1 MAVPGY
7 TIAQLPMEEINIR
20 TPEAYRADKASA
32 IDSAVRKGQRPPGMA
47 KNPTR
52 TPVLDRVSAAT
63 QRNVPGNTPK
73 PAGGRI
79 GSFVK
84 GGAAL
89 GAVTGAYDSL
99 RDIDNGYRDKFNQ
112 DMGVETPAGSVVA
125 DTARTLGNVGNAI
138 TFGLA
143 GRTGQ
148 GVSSAM
154 NGGSFVD
161 GFKQT
166 PDRTQF
172 LANQAQPSA
181 GAAQA
186 AQPAVPAAQQ
196 AAPVAASAAVA
207 PTAGVPSV
215 PGMPTIGKVNVS
227 RQPNGVMSFSGQGP
241 VQGYDGAAAG
251 QLKGGSSSGAVTP
264 ADYQAAVARAAADK
278 AKLSSLAISNIN
290 SGTADGVDRAYQLA
304 AGDPE
309 AMAALEGA
317 RQQQSMRSAALNGNS
332 NAASVMNNQATNA
345 TNLEAAKLKIAADL
359 APKTETAYD
368 QERARGAKADND
380 RAAITDGLLNQ
391 YLNASDDKTRN
402 SALEKINALGGK
414 NNSDKYITIDSDTGQ
429 KDAMG
434 NPIYA
439 KMPFNTRTGQ
449 VVSTSGGGA
458 QAGAAAANDGDITEG
473 DYLRGSDGKAYRRVN
488 GQNVLVQ

>member
-47 KNPTR
+47 KSQTHTPT
-52 TPVLDRVSAAT
+52 LDRVSSQMQA
-63 QRNVPGNTPK
+63 RNAPK
-73 PAGGRI
+73 PAVGKI
-79 GSFVK
+79 ASFAK

-89 GAVTGAYDSL
+89 GMVAGAYDSL
-99 RDIDNGYRDKFNQ
+99 DDMGNGYREKFNQ

-143 GRTGQ
+143 GRAGQ
-148 GVSSAM
+148 GISSAM

-161 GFKQT
+161 GFKRT
-166 PDRTQF
+166 PDRAQF
-172 LANQAQPSA
+172 LANQGQP

-186 AQPAVPAAQQ
+186 AQPAVATPAA
-196 AAPVAASAAVA
+196 AAPVAAPAAAA
-207 PTAGVPSV
+207 PTAGTTSVPS
-215 PGMPTIGKVNVS
+215 MPTIGKVNVS
-227 RQPNGVMSFSGQGP
+227 RQPNGVMSFSGQGQ
-241 VQGYDGAAAG
+241 VQGYDGAEAG

-290 SGTADGVDRAYQLA
+290 SGTAEGIDRAYQLA

-317 RQQQSMRSAALNGNS
+317 RQQQTMRSAALNGNNGAAS
-332 NAASVMNNQATNA
+332 ILNRQGDNAAS
-345 TNLEAAKLKIAADL
+345 LEETKLKIAADL
-359 APKTETAYD
+359 APKQESAYD

-391 YLNASDDKTRN
+391 YLNAPDDKTRN
-402 SALEKINALGGK
+402 SALEKMNALGGK
-414 NNSDKYITIDSDTGQ
+414 NNADKYITVDVDTGQ
-429 KDAMG
+429 KDAVG

-449 VVSTSGGGA
+449 VASTGGA
-458 QAGAAAANDGDITEG
+458 VGGQQQSGYPEG
-473 DYLRGSDGKAYRRVN
+473 TKLNGPDGKAYVVKD
-488 GQNVLVQ
+488 GVPVLAS